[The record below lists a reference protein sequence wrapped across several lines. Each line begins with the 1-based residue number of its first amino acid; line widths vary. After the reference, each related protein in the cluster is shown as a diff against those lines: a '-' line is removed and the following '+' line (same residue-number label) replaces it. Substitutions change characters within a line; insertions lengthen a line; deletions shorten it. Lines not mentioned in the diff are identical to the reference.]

1 MKIIGK
7 LEIMETGGDLVKIGS
22 ISNGQILKRINND
35 LVGQTVLP
43 GSLVQ
48 SRFKKETTL
57 STLSSQ
63 IPFTDSVPQITD
75 GSEIIS
81 DSITP
86 SLSTNKIRIKCSVPI
101 ASDYENTIAIA
112 LFKDSDSNAIAAVAQ
127 DIFISNNPHNII
139 LEHED
144 SPNTESQTTYSL
156 RIGSEEECTMTI
168 NGVNG
173 VRRFGGAMG
182 VTMTLE
188 EITA

>member
-1 MKIIGK
+1 
-7 LEIMETGGDLVKIGS
+7 METGGDLVKIGS
-22 ISNGQILKRINND
+22 ISNGQIIKRINND

-57 STLSSQ
+57 SMLSAQ
-63 IPFTDSVPQITD
+63 IPFTDSIPQITD
-75 GSEIIS
+75 GSQVIS
-81 DSITP
+81 DLITP
-86 SLSTNKIRIKCSVPI
+86 SLSTSKIRIKCSVPI

-112 LFKDSDSNAIAAVAQ
+112 LFKDSDSDAIAAVAQ

-144 SPNTESQTTYSL
+144 SPNTGSQTTYSL
-156 RIGSEEECTMTI
+156 RIGSEEECTITI

-173 VRRFGGAMG
+173 MRRFGGTMG